1 VADDD
6 LGTAEPF
13 RSYTGGGSMSSL
25 AVAVS
30 DGLTITRR
38 NLIKVRRVPELIV
51 FATLS
56 PIMFVL
62 LFRYVFGSAIPIE
75 GISYAE
81 FLLPGIFAQT
91 IVFGSTITGAG
102 LAEDLQ
108 KGLIDRFRSLP
119 MSRSAVLV
127 GRTIADLGLN
137 SISIV
142 VMAVTGLIVGW
153 RIRSSVVE
161 AIGGFLLLLF
171 FAYSMSWLMATV
183 GLLVRTPEVVQQ
195 ASFIVIFPL
204 TFIANTFVPTNN
216 FPAVLKTVADWNPVS
231 AVVQAARELFG
242 NSAPILE
249 TSNAWSLQN
258 PVLYTLIW
266 SAVLLAV
273 FVPLSVRIYQRTAT
287 R

>member
-1 VADDD
+1 MSA
-6 LGTAEPF
+6 LGT
-13 RSYTGGGSMSSL
+13 T
-25 AVAVS
+25 VS
-30 DGLTITRR
+30 DSLVITRR
-38 NLIKVRRVPELIV
+38 NLIKVKRVPDLIV

-62 LFRYVFGSAIPIE
+62 LFVYVFGSAIPIQ

-91 IVFGSTITGAG
+91 VVFGSTITGASI
-102 LAEDLQ
+102 AEDLQ

-127 GRTIADLGLN
+127 GRTLADVCLNVITIA
-137 SISIV
+137 
-142 VMAVTGLIVGW
+142 VMMITGVIVGW
-153 RIRSSVVE
+153 RIHTSALE
-161 AIGGFLLLLF
+161 ALGGVLLLLV
-171 FAYSMSWLMATV
+171 FAYAMSWVMALV
-183 GLLVRTPEVVQQ
+183 GLLVRTPEVVNN

-216 FPAVLKTVADWNPVS
+216 FPPGLKAVADWNPVS

-242 NSAPILE
+242 NVAPGVPVPDV
-249 TSNAWSLQN
+249 WSLQN
-258 PVLYTLIW
+258 PVTY
-266 SAVLLAV
+266 VLLWVVGRLTV
-273 FVPLSVRIYQRTAT
+273 FVPLAVRRYRTAAT